1 MYYQEIFQGRPSEN
15 FLKKLKQQSDSIISE
30 LNKIR
35 EDRLKKNTFSS
46 TSVSLSPLTQD
57 IGSRIIEANISLEE
71 QQSFNELLKELG
83 EKENKLKF
91 LNQQLT
97 LYNEELHSL
106 VYPKHLKFGFIS
118 FGLFAFLG
126 VIIPLMHQWWSPY
139 FKYNSDAF
147 CFYYVSN
154 WPYYYLCIYFIRNIF
169 NF

>member
-1 MYYQEIFQGRPSEN
+1 M
-15 FLKKLKQQSDSIISE
+15 KKLKQQSDSIISE

-35 EDRLKKNTFSS
+35 EDRLQKNTFSS
-46 TSVSLSPLTQD
+46 TSVSLPSLPQG
-57 IGSRIIEANISLEE
+57 IGSRIIESNISLEE

-147 CFYYVSN
+147 ASIMFLIGLIITFVDISSEISSFFKKSN
-154 WPYYYLCIYFIRNIF
+154 NTK
-169 NF
+169 